1 MSEIKVGQRVL
12 FMFKNSMMIP
22 YLSYGKVIESEMVTV
37 DFGKVGVW
45 HCGKGEIEP
54 MKYDLKDMGF
64 SPDADDVCEAFG
76 WGETPEG
83 PTYWADFFFGTM
95 TKEEAEVAQAKW
107 DAMKKQWYEEQEAGD
122 CLGRE
127 YSDFGADLAQSLKE
141 AIEMDDVKS
150 MKFKVGDRVKN
161 IIGGKGYGR
170 ELEPNI
176 GEPVDMGT
184 IIDVRKCGC
193 DVLWDGC
200 EEAYFSFSEE
210 IALVDSAEPLT
221 DAAKTWVASP
231 SEPLKEAWE
240 SYESLLVDTPEQH
253 YTPKDIQPIVSDGG
267 PSEYYDF
274 KESHKTLND
283 WMEDKAKSQ
292 WGAYSLHMK
301 DLGKGMCRFGTKN
314 GVTEGY
320 DINKMLYSTIRMKVM
335 EVGKEKAVEYI
346 RSVLEDP
353 QFKV

>member
-1 MSEIKVGQRVL
+1 MSELKAGDRVRSI
-12 FMFKNSMMIP
+12 NSGYVKEFGP
-22 YLSYGKVIESEMVTV
+22 DKHGPV
-37 DFGKVGVW
+37 DFGTVVKVEGCWVNVLW
-45 HCGKGEIEP
+45 DHCYKDRSTYKYKLEP
-54 MKYDLKDMGF
+54 MKYDLKDLGF

-76 WGETPEG
+76 WGATPEG
-83 PTYWADFFFGTM
+83 PTYWADFYFGTM

-107 DAMKKQWYEEQEAGD
+107 DAMKKQWYEEREAGD

-127 YSDFGADLAQSLKE
+127 DSDFGADLAQSLKE
-141 AIEMDDVKS
+141 AVEM
-150 MKFKVGDRVKN
+150 
-161 IIGGKGYGR
+161 
-170 ELEPNI
+170 
-176 GEPVDMGT
+176 
-184 IIDVRKCGC
+184 
-193 DVLWDGC
+193 
-200 EEAYFSFSEE
+200 
-210 IALVDSAEPLT
+210 AEG
-221 DAAKTWVASP
+221 
-231 SEPLKEAWE
+231 
-240 SYESLLVDTPEQH
+240 SLLVDTPEQH
-253 YTPKDIQPIVSDGG
+253 YTPKDIQSIVSDGG